1 MMLLLVHQVM
11 QLILTTLAFFASLA
25 FAQGPNNSAKY
36 YQAANGLSGASLKTA
51 LSIIIN
57 PHTDIGYDG
66 LIDAYKKTDVRADGY
81 LRDWYSNTTKYTPGG
96 KTSSYQ
102 KEGVSYNREHT
113 VPQSWFG
120 SGTIK
125 SDIVHVV
132 PADGYVNN
140 RRSNYPF
147 GEVNNITYQSNNGY
161 SKLGSCKTAGYSST
175 VFEPNDEVKG
185 DIARIY
191 FYMVTCYEDR
201 ATGWGH
207 GVFTSSKYPG
217 LEQWYID
224 MLMRWSKQD
233 PVDEVER
240 ARNNAVYTVQ
250 KNRNPFVDYPGLED
264 YVWGTK
270 KTEAFSYDNYQ
281 GGGGTEVTTVAQPVF
296 TPEEGSYTDQVV
308 VSMSTTTEDATIYY
322 TTNNANATVNS
333 NLYTGPITLTET
345 TTLKAIAV
353 KEGAVSYQTTATY
366 TVTAGSG
373 EEKPVDGL
381 ISLNSTFF
389 NVSYTGSISASN
401 TEDLV
406 GTKDGVTVVYAL
418 GDGGANRYCNG
429 SQIRLYQK
437 NKLTISV
444 SQGNLTE
451 LEFQL
456 AKETSKKLSAST
468 GRVADLT
475 WTGSAQSVTFNVD
488 DGSGNMQLSGVKVK
502 TSGTSGIES
511 VTTGKQDDRSFRTLS
526 GTRVRSGSLRPGIY
540 IHQGKKVIIK

>member
-1 MMLLLVHQVM
+1 MNYNLKSICLLFTFL
-11 QLILTTLAFFASLA
+11 LAAASVQ
-25 FAQGPNNSAKY
+25 AQGPNNTGTY
-36 YQAANGLSGASLKTA
+36 YKNASGKSGAALKTA
-51 LSIIIN
+51 LSGIIGS
-57 PHTDIGYDG
+57 PSVVSYSG
-66 LIDAYKKTDVRADGY
+66 LIDAYEKTDTRADGTV
-81 LRDWYSNTTKYTPGG
+81 RDWYSNITKYQHGKDTGG
-96 KTSSYQ
+96 YK
-102 KEGVSYNREHT
+102 KEGDSYNREHS
-113 VPQSWFG
+113 VPQSWFNEA
-120 SGTIK
+120 SPMK

-132 PADGYVNN
+132 PTDGYVNN
-140 RRSNYPF
+140 RRSNYVLA
-147 GEVNNITYQSNNGY
+147 EVGTVEWASANSYC
-161 SKLGSCKTAGYSST
+161 KLGSCKTAGYSGK
-175 VFEPNDEVKG
+175 VFEPNDEIKG
-185 DIARIY
+185 DMARIY

>member
-1 MMLLLVHQVM
+1 MNYNLKSICLLFTFL
-11 QLILTTLAFFASLA
+11 LAAASVQ
-25 FAQGPNNSAKY
+25 AQGPNNTGTY
-36 YQAANGLSGASLKTA
+36 YKNANGKSGAALKTA
-51 LSIIIN
+51 LSSIIGS
-57 PHTDIGYDG
+57 PSVVSYSG
-66 LIDAYKKTDVRADGY
+66 LIDAYEKTDTRADGTV
-81 LRDWYSNTTKYTPGG
+81 RDWYSNITKYQHGKDTGG
-96 KTSSYQ
+96 YK
-102 KEGVSYNREHT
+102 KEGDSYNREHS
-113 VPQSWFG
+113 VPQSWFNEA
-120 SGTIK
+120 SPMK

-132 PADGYVNN
+132 PTDGYVNN
-140 RRSNYPF
+140 RRSNYVLA
-147 GEVNNITYQSNNGY
+147 EVGTVEWASANSYC
-161 SKLGSCKTAGYSST
+161 KLGSCKTAGYSGK
-175 VFEPNDEVKG
+175 VFEPNDEIKG
-185 DIARIY
+185 DMARIY

-389 NVSYTGSISASN
+389 NVSYTGSISSSN

-418 GDGGANRYCNG
+418 GDGGANRYCNS